1 MLVYPFQLADYVPIF
16 TTSFDHFFQCRINIT
31 IYNPFFRETNLK
43 LSVQFQFYMCVVP
56 EESQSCFKCAMCCRT
71 VMDSI
76 AGNDFIFVMTFAMCC
91 KIEEQRSIPYRDPT
105 AGGSFSPSQIIND
118 CFFFEERRAGQRGT
132 VQQKSFRCQI
142 PAFLEKLIRVI
153 CAAVLN
159 VDLRAAGTHY
169 VIRILL
175 HEVELF
181 LKFERIGP
189 IIVAFAIG
197 NILSLSHLI

>member
-1 MLVYPFQLADYVPIF
+1 MLVYPFQLAYYAPVF
-16 TTSFDHFFQCRINIT
+16 TTSFDHFFQCSINIT
-31 IYNPFFRETNLK
+31 IYYPFFRETDLK

-56 EESQSCFKCAMCCRT
+56 EESQSCFKCAMRCRT

-91 KIEEQRSIPYRDPT
+91 KIEEQRSIPYRDP
-105 AGGSFSPSQIIND
+105 AAEGSFSPIQIIHD
-118 CFFFEERRAGQRGT
+118 CFFFEERRAGQRWT

-142 PAFLEKLIRVI
+142 PASLENLIRVI

-159 VDLRAAGTHY
+159 EDLRASATHDI
-169 VIRILL
+169 IRILL

-181 LKFERIGP
+181 LKLERIGP
-189 IIVAFAIG
+189 KIVAFAIG